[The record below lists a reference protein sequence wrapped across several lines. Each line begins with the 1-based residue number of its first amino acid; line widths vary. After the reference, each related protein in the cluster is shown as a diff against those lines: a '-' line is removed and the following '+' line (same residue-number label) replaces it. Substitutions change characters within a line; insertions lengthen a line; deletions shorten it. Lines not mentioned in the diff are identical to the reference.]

1 MGTGAITGYFD
12 VAQLV
17 LYMFWMFFG
26 VLVIYLTIESTREG
40 FPIESDRPDGSV
52 RREQGL
58 LPMPRTKIY
67 RTRYNGDYEAP
78 HDRDLDEPP
87 VAGAPIGPYP
97 GMPLEPSGDPMKSAI
112 GPGAWTQRADV
123 TDKTWEGEPRIVPL
137 RADPAFSVSHHDT
150 DPRGLTV
157 YGADGEPGGQVVEVW
172 VDRSEHLIRY
182 LEVKTTG
189 GRTVLLPQNFA
200 RINNRALRGAWVSV
214 QSILGGQFEG
224 VPAIANQD
232 VITLR
237 EEERVM
243 AYFGGGT
250 LFATP
255 ERREPLF

>member
-26 VLVIYLTIESTREG
+26 FLVIYLTMESKREG
-40 FPIESDRPDGSV
+40 FPIESDRADGSV
-52 RREQGL
+52 RREEGL

-67 RTRYNGDYEAP
+67 RTRHNGDFEAP
-78 HDRDLDEPP
+78 HTRDLDEPA
-87 VAGAPIGPYP
+87 VAGAPIGRYP
-97 GMPLEPSGDPMKSAI
+97 GMPLEPVGDPMQSGI

-123 TDKTWEGEPRIVPL
+123 TDKTWEGTPRIVPL
-137 RADPAFSVSHHDT
+137 RADPTFSLAHQDT

-157 YGADGEPGGQVVEVW
+157 FGADGEVGGQVVEVW
-172 VDRSEHLIRY
+172 VDRAEHMIRY

-200 RINNRALRGAWVSV
+200 RIHDQRLRGAWVKV

-224 VPAIANQD
+224 VPVIANAD